1 MATVAIERLADSAL
15 PVAQHARGC
24 RPCVGIVRVQQ
35 AIQQFGLNHVERL
48 VYPQRFE
55 HTVLVVRIASLIVCF
70 HMLQILLWAWFYRRN
85 CFPTW
90 EAAIYFSA
98 TSYSTVDASDLV
110 LPRHWRTVGPVDSV
124 PAVLMCGLSAS
135 LLFAIVTLLVQR
147 ERRFVLEEEKLDGAL
162 LDTVQAP
169 VE

>member
-1 MATVAIERLADSAL
+1 MAALIESAKVHL
-15 PVAQHARGC
+15 PRS
-24 RPCVGIVRVQQ
+24 VRR
-35 AIQQFGLNHVERL
+35 FGLLRS
-48 VYPQRFE
+48 
-55 HTVLVVRIASLIVCF
+55 TVLVVRIASLIVCF

-135 LLFAIVTLLVQR
+135 SLFAVVTRLVARQPGGTG
-147 ERRFVLEEEKLDGAL
+147 EALKNSTSALPQPGPLEQNNLDSGKVKKL
-162 LDTVQAP
+162 P
-169 VE
+169 